1 MFGNTFINSLLNYAL
16 LIWKKGL
23 YLKMHNL
30 HHKTLKVIYQS
41 NKAYE
46 ELLELSQTVSIHQR
60 HINNKEIPHYLR
72 KGQSQVKRKSDL
84 VIVNKMEKTPIIID
98 MALPGDKKIF
108 DKEKKKIE
116 KYPNL
121 KREIQ
126 RLWNL
131 KKIDVIPVVFGKCY
145 KKL

>member
-1 MFGNTFINSLLNYAL
+1 M
-16 LIWKKGL
+16 
-23 YLKMHNL
+23 
-30 HHKTLKVIYQS
+30 
-41 NKAYE
+41 
-46 ELLELSQTVSIHQR
+46 
-60 HINNKEIPHYLR
+60 
-72 KGQSQVKRKSDL
+72 KRKSDL

-131 KKIDVIPVVFGKCY
+131 KKIDVIPVVLGKCY

>member
-30 HHKTLKVIYQS
+30 HRKTLKVIYQS

-84 VIVNKMEKTPIIID
+84 AIVNKMEKTPIITD

-108 DKEKKKIE
+108 DKEKKKDESIRIS
-116 KYPNL
+116 K
-121 KREIQ
+121 EIF
-126 RLWNL
+126 
-131 KKIDVIPVVFGKCY
+131 KVFGTLR
-145 KKL
+145 KLM